1 MKVQGKFNAE
11 ETRHQKKS
19 ERDQHNRKG
28 LASLAVDG
36 KATERAGARTAPL
49 PRPGRERK
57 RPTHAEFNGDAATF
71 APDLPRQRR
80 VPPM

>member
-1 MKVQGKFNAE
+1 LKVQGKFNAE

-36 KATERAGARTAPL
+36 KATERGARTAPV
-49 PRPGRERK
+49 PRPRRERK
-57 RPTHAEFNGDAATF
+57 RPTHAELNGQAATF
-71 APDLPRQRR
+71 APDLPRQRM
-80 VPPM
+80 VSPV